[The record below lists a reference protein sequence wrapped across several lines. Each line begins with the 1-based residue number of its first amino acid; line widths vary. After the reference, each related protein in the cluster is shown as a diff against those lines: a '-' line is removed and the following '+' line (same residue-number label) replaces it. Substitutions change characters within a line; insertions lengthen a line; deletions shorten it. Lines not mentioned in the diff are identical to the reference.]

1 MKKILLS
8 FSLLIIVLIT
18 TGAGYVGTLPNIEAE
33 FSYLRKDI
41 SEKTTAPFSVEEL
54 DKQNAEKLKPIPRD
68 NDSYVDIIIKKDK
81 TPQYFKDVNSV
92 IIILEKLRKCLN
104 TEQDIQIFNAIVS
117 NLIDNVEYIRIEY
130 KDKPESNYISYA
142 RLINISAEAREVA
155 NFRTQG
161 LVVQK
166 YLPYTSSKNVYT
178 KENLKDKL
186 DNLLNNVNET
196 LFILKNLE

>member
-92 IIILEKLRKCLN
+92 IIILEKLR
-104 TEQDIQIFNAIVS
+104 F
-117 NLIDNVEYIRIEY
+117 LI
-130 KDKPESNYISYA
+130 
-142 RLINISAEAREVA
+142 
-155 NFRTQG
+155 
-161 LVVQK
+161 
-166 YLPYTSSKNVYT
+166 
-178 KENLKDKL
+178 
-186 DNLLNNVNET
+186 
-196 LFILKNLE
+196 